1 MNEVE
6 KLRVLLP
13 HWIDHNQ
20 DHAQEF
26 KAWAEKVGGVKG
38 ELTQAVVL
46 MDEMN
51 EALQSALDE
60 LGGPRDGPVHHHP
73 Q

>member
-6 KLRVLLP
+6 KLHVLLP

-26 KAWAEKVGGVKG
+26 KAWAEMVDVGKG

-46 MDEMN
+46 MDEVN
-51 EALQSALDE
+51 EALRAALTE
-60 LGGPRDGPVHHHP
+60 LGGPREGHNHHHHD
-73 Q
+73 

>member
-1 MNEVE
+1 MNKVE

-26 KAWAEKVGGVKG
+26 KAWAEKVSGVKR
-38 ELTQAVVL
+38 ELTRAVVL
-46 MDEMN
+46 MDEVKV
-51 EALQSALDE
+51 ALQSALDE
-60 LGGPRDGPVHHHP
+60 LCGPRDVPDHHHHE
-73 Q
+73 